1 MKSKETA
8 GHHTIS
14 GCAIVN
20 ITYSH
25 PPTSYC
31 CRKCGA
37 HVYTYEPGHGL
48 YRYVYRC
55 PNTDQST
62 ECLNTSVNSLL
73 WNTAAE
79 MSAAVF
85 FYDCFVVWISFFSFS
100 KTGRHIHRIPL
111 HIIRMYGIRT
121 WNHSLNTCP
130 AQPYR
135 RYRHRISDRGHWRAC
150 GNSWCWRQYSRRPF
164 PSSHFPIPLL
174 PHSRLRHNHATRHRR
189 RQSYPED
196 PLTGSVFL
204 QGFRKLRFSFQELLH
219 WFRCQRGFCMLF
231 CFISLCFISLYFCSF
246 YL

>member
-1 MKSKETA
+1 MCTPMNRVTA
-8 GHHTIS
+8 
-14 GCAIVN
+14 
-20 ITYSH
+20 
-25 PPTSYC
+25 
-31 CRKCGA
+31 
-37 HVYTYEPGHGL
+37 YTGM
-48 YRYVYRC
+48 C
-55 PNTDQST
+55 
-62 ECLNTSVNSLL
+62 
-73 WNTAAE
+73 TAAQ
-79 MSAAVF
+79 MRIRVRN
-85 FYDCFVVWISFFSFS
+85 VWIRQLTVCYEIQLQKCLQLYFFMIVLLYGSAFFSFS

-174 PHSRLRHNHATRHRR
+174 PHSRLQHNHATRHRR